1 MQNRIQRD
9 DDDAV
14 KRVLL
19 LFKVRVIYIYDAQVS
34 QVAGGVERSFFKNV
48 LSFSLSL
55 SLLFIEPRQPRSSPW
70 TRRSPLTRPRQ
81 PYPAYSRHW

>member
-55 SLLFIEPRQPRSSPW
+55 SLYFLSSH
-70 TRRSPLTRPRQ
+70 
-81 PYPAYSRHW
+81 ASRGLRLGREDRL

>member
-19 LFKVRVIYIYDAQVS
+19 LFKVRVIYIYDDAQVS
-34 QVAGGVERSFFKNV
+34 QVPGGVERSFFKNV

-55 SLLFIEPRQPRSSPW
+55 YFLSSH
-70 TRRSPLTRPRQ
+70 
-81 PYPAYSRHW
+81 ASRGLRLGREDRL

>member
-34 QVAGGVERSFFKNV
+34 QVAGGVERSFF
-48 LSFSLSL
+48 
-55 SLLFIEPRQPRSSPW
+55 
-70 TRRSPLTRPRQ
+70 
-81 PYPAYSRHW
+81 

>member
-1 MQNRIQRD
+1 VQNRIQRD

-34 QVAGGVERSFFKNV
+34 QVPGGVERSFFKNV

-55 SLLFIEPRQPRSSPW
+55 SLYFLSSH
-70 TRRSPLTRPRQ
+70 
-81 PYPAYSRHW
+81 ASRGLRLGREDRL

>member
-1 MQNRIQRD
+1 MQNLMQRD

-34 QVAGGVERSFFKNV
+34 QVAGGVERSFLKNV
-48 LSFSLSL
+48 LSLFLSL
-55 SLLFIEPRQPRSSPW
+55 SLYFLSSH
-70 TRRSPLTRPRQ
+70 
-81 PYPAYSRHW
+81 ASRGLRLGREDRL

>member
-34 QVAGGVERSFFKNV
+34 QVVGGVERSFFKNV

-55 SLLFIEPRQPRSSPW
+55 YFLSSH
-70 TRRSPLTRPRQ
+70 
-81 PYPAYSRHW
+81 ASRGLRLGREDRL

>member
-1 MQNRIQRD
+1 VQNRIQRD

-34 QVAGGVERSFFKNV
+34 QVVGGVERSFFKNV

-55 SLLFIEPRQPRSSPW
+55 SLYFLSSH
-70 TRRSPLTRPRQ
+70 
-81 PYPAYSRHW
+81 ASRGLRLGREDRL

>member
-34 QVAGGVERSFFKNV
+34 KVAGGVERSFFKNV

-55 SLLFIEPRQPRSSPW
+55 YFLSSH
-70 TRRSPLTRPRQ
+70 
-81 PYPAYSRHW
+81 ASRGLRLGREDRL

>member
-55 SLLFIEPRQPRSSPW
+55 YFLSSH
-70 TRRSPLTRPRQ
+70 
-81 PYPAYSRHW
+81 ASRGLRLGREDRL

>member
-34 QVAGGVERSFFKNV
+34 QVAGGVESV
-48 LSFSLSL
+48 LSLKTLSLSL
-55 SLLFIEPRQPRSSPW
+55 SLSLYFLSSH
-70 TRRSPLTRPRQ
+70 
-81 PYPAYSRHW
+81 ASRGLRLGREDRL

>member
-34 QVAGGVERSFFKNV
+34 QVAGGVERSFLKNV
-48 LSFSLSL
+48 LSLFLSL
-55 SLLFIEPRQPRSSPW
+55 SLYFLSSH
-70 TRRSPLTRPRQ
+70 
-81 PYPAYSRHW
+81 ASRGLRLGREDRL

>member
-1 MQNRIQRD
+1 VQNRIQRD

-55 SLLFIEPRQPRSSPW
+55 SLYFLSSH
-70 TRRSPLTRPRQ
+70 
-81 PYPAYSRHW
+81 ASRGLRLGREDRL

>member
-48 LSFSLSL
+48 LSFPLSL
-55 SLLFIEPRQPRSSPW
+55 SLYFLSSH
-70 TRRSPLTRPRQ
+70 
-81 PYPAYSRHW
+81 ASRGLRLGREDRL

>member
-14 KRVLL
+14 KRILL
-19 LFKVRVIYIYDAQVS
+19 LFKVRVIYIYDDAQLS
-34 QVAGGVERSFFKNV
+34 QVPGGVERSFFKNV

-55 SLLFIEPRQPRSSPW
+55 SLYFLSSH
-70 TRRSPLTRPRQ
+70 
-81 PYPAYSRHW
+81 ASRGLRLGREDRL

>member
-14 KRVLL
+14 KIVLL

-34 QVAGGVERSFFKNV
+34 QVPGGVERSFFKNV

-55 SLLFIEPRQPRSSPW
+55 SLSLYF
-70 TRRSPLTRPRQ
+70 L
-81 PYPAYSRHW
+81 SRHASRGLRLGREDRL